1 MYLVDTNIFLELLLE
16 QEKANE
22 AEDFLRKVPT
32 EHLHVSDFSLY
43 SIGIILFKLK
53 KHEVFSEFVSDV
65 FVKGGVTLLR
75 LSFFDFDSVVRASEK
90 FNLDFDDAYQYALAK
105 KYGLRI
111 VSFDSDFDK
120 TDLGRL
126 VPSQTTPE

>member
-16 QEKANE
+16 QEKSDE
-22 AEDFLRKVPT
+22 AEIFLKSVPT
-32 EHLHVSDFSLY
+32 EHLHISDFSIY
-43 SIGIILFKLK
+43 SIGIILFKLR
-53 KHEVFSEFVSDV
+53 KHDIFSEFIEDV
-65 FVKGGVTLLR
+65 LVNGGVTLLR
-75 LSFFDFDSVVRASEK
+75 LSVFDFDDVIKASEK

-105 KYGLRI
+105 KYNLKI

-126 VPSQTTPE
+126 LPSQALQR